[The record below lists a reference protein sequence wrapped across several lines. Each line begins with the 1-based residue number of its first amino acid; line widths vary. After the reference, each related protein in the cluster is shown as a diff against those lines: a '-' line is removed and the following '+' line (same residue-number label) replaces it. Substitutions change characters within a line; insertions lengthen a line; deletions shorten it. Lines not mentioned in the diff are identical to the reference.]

1 MFIASTWAFLNLTT
15 EKVDVEL
22 KYKKLERESTELD
35 LETEKLLF
43 QAGMLSTLSTFGI
56 SKDLILKR
64 EKMNLKKINDSVGDP
79 PLELKSAICL
89 FTAEAACER
98 STTNGVSLFIS
109 SFVRSESLF
118 DVYTKSWIG
127 NINNNRNTR
136 ARR

>member
-22 KYKKLERESTELD
+22 KYKKLEGESAELD

-64 EKMNLKKINDSVGDP
+64 EKMNLRK
-79 PLELKSAICL
+79 L
-89 FTAEAACER
+89 
-98 STTNGVSLFIS
+98 TTVLAT
-109 SFVRSESLF
+109 LL
-118 DVYTKSWIG
+118 
-127 NINNNRNTR
+127 
-136 ARR
+136 